1 MEFLDKTGVQTL
13 WNKIKSGFVGKV
25 GAQTISGTLTA
36 SAYNTTGYIK
46 TTSWLS
52 HAFACNNDGL
62 ATSAYHLYCNHDSI
76 YLAYVPIED
85 FGQSDAVAEYRY
97 WECYQDKY
105 IALANGKNT
114 FNDSAVKLMDSTS
127 VITKTAAAFINSAL
141 TVDSTGAY
149 AKAFYESSD
158 ERLKENI
165 QPITEETIAKAASVE
180 IRQFNFKKDE
190 NKTAKYGVIAQEVE
204 KEGLANLV
212 SVNGDD
218 GLKSVDYTSLLCL
231 KIKAL
236 EAKLEKMEKELQ
248 ELKNK

>member
-13 WNKIKSGFVGKV
+13 WNKIKSGFIRTSGD
-25 GAQTISGTLTA
+25 QTISG
-36 SAYNTTGYIK
+36 
-46 TTSWLS
+46 WLS
-52 HAFACNNDGL
+52 TNGFRTGGSIRFSGWVAQSFLNDYQSAATGAFRIYCNNQDL
-62 ATSAYHLYCNHDSI
+62 HISLINKDDFADDNATPTIEYIQFHTEPTVRFMDATS
-76 YLAYVPIED
+76 
-85 FGQSDAVAEYRY
+85 
-97 WECYQDKY
+97 Y
-105 IALANGKNT
+105 INKT
-114 FNDSAVKLMDSTS
+114 SASFCS
-127 VITKTAAAFINSAL
+127 NAFTL
-141 TVDSTGAY
+141 DSTGAY

-218 GLKSVDYTSLLCL
+218 ELKSVDYTSLLCL